1 MSHTHRHTHTRT
13 PGVQV
18 SIWPPWRP
26 SSPPRPAILKA
37 DYFRQITRKT
47 NQKRQLI
54 LSSSFRKCPKPP
66 SPPLPACLTTSCP
79 VSGRGGGGCVRGC
92 GFSHTTEPTHLLTN
106 IHTLP
111 VFTTCS
117 GMYRLWPHFMG
128 QTTAIF
134 LQLIIYKKTLY
145 IKKFVKIFITIL
157 GYSKL

>member
-1 MSHTHRHTHTRT
+1 M
-13 PGVQV
+13 
-18 SIWPPWRP
+18 
-26 SSPPRPAILKA
+26 KA

-66 SPPLPACLTTSCP
+66 SPPALPVCTTSCP
-79 VSGRGGGGCVRGC
+79 VSGRGGGGVRGC

-134 LQLIIYKKTLY
+134 LQQIIYKKNFVYKKICKNFHNYTRLQQTIGLY
-145 IKKFVKIFITIL
+145 NLNGIFRRNSCKYIFTFKLILVKL
-157 GYSKL
+157 M